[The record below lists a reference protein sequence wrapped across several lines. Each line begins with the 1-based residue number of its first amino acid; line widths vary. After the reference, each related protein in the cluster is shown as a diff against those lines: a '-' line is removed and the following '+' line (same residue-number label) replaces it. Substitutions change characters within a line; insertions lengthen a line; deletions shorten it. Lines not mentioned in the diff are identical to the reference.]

1 MQGIEGKVVIITG
14 ASGSIGKSTVN
25 KFLDLGA
32 KVLASDYDHEGLK
45 TLKNDLSSDH
55 LETVQ
60 CDVSDPKD
68 IKQMFDT
75 CIETFGRVDVLV
87 NNAGTEGKVAPVEEQ
102 KLEDY
107 EKVMDVNV
115 KGIFV
120 ALQHAFPLMEQNGGS
135 IINISSV
142 AGLRGSASVTPYI
155 TSKHA
160 VTGLTKAAALEGGP
174 KGIRVNSVHPS
185 PVDNR
190 MMRSLEEG
198 FAPGQAEAVKQN
210 MEQSIPLGR
219 YAKNEEVADLI
230 VFLASEHASFI
241 NGVQYRV
248 DGGMGA
254 S

>member
-1 MQGIEGKVVIITG
+1 MQGINEKVVLITG
-14 ASGSIGKSTVN
+14 GSGSIGKETVK

-32 KVLASDYDHEGLK
+32 KVVAADYNQDGLDQLNQELNNDRLK
-45 TLKNDLSSDH
+45 TVL
-55 LETVQ
+55 
-60 CDVSDPKD
+60 CDVSNPED
-68 IKQMFDT
+68 IKAMFDT
-75 CIETFGRVDVLV
+75 TINAFGTIDILV
-87 NNAGTEGKVAPVEEQ
+87 NNAGTEGKVAPVEQQ
-102 KLEDY
+102 KLKDY
-107 EKVMDVNV
+107 EMVMDVNV

-120 ALQHAFPLMEQNGGS
+120 ALQHAFPLMEKNGGS

-142 AGLRGSASVTPYI
+142 AGLRGSANVTPYI

-174 KGIRVNSVHPS
+174 KGIRVNSIHPS

-198 FAPGQAEAVKQN
+198 FAPGQADAVKQGL
-210 MEQSIPLGR
+210 EQDIPLGR

-241 NGVQYRV
+241 NGTQYRV

-254 S
+254 K

>member
-1 MQGIEGKVVIITG
+1 MEGIKGKVVVITG
-14 ASGSIGKSTVN
+14 AGGSIGKETVK

-32 KVLASDYDHEGLK
+32 KVLASDFNPEGLE
-45 TLKNDLSSDH
+45 TLKADVKSDH

-60 CDVSDPKD
+60 CDVSNPGD
-68 IKQMFDT
+68 IKTMFDT
-75 CIETFGRVDVLV
+75 AIEKFGTLDILV

-102 KLEDY
+102 KLSDY

-120 ALQHAFPLMEQNGGS
+120 ALQHAFPLMEKNGGS

-142 AGLRGSASVTPYI
+142 AGLRGSANVTPYI

-198 FAPGQAEAVKQN
+198 FAPGQADAVKEGL
-210 MEQSIPLGR
+210 EQDIPLGR

-230 VFLASEHASFI
+230 VYLASSHASFI
-241 NGVQYRV
+241 NGAQYRV

-254 S
+254 K

>member
-1 MQGIEGKVVIITG
+1 MQGINEKVVLITG
-14 ASGSIGKSTVN
+14 GSGSIGKETVK

-32 KVLASDYDHEGLK
+32 KVVAADYNQDGLDQLNQELNNDRLK
-45 TLKNDLSSDH
+45 TVL
-55 LETVQ
+55 
-60 CDVSDPKD
+60 CDVSNPED
-68 IKQMFDT
+68 IKAMFDT
-75 CIETFGRVDVLV
+75 TINAFGTIDILV
-87 NNAGTEGKVAPVEEQ
+87 NNAGTEGKVAPVEQQ
-102 KLEDY
+102 KLKDY
-107 EKVMDVNV
+107 EMVMDVNV

-120 ALQHAFPLMEQNGGS
+120 ALQHAFPLMEKNGGS

-142 AGLRGSASVTPYI
+142 AGLRGSANVTPYI

-174 KGIRVNSVHPS
+174 KGIRVNSIHPS

-198 FAPGQAEAVKQN
+198 FAPGQADAVKQGL
-210 MEQSIPLGR
+210 EQDIPLGR

-241 NGVQYRV
+241 NGAQYRV

-254 S
+254 K